1 MLHIQPVRRASVVI
15 ALVLAAPAAAQAPG
29 DPVRV
34 DPAVAGKASHLI
46 LDVRNSE
53 DPQANGRT
61 PRAAVLAAA
70 AGFKFDPRARAARC
84 SESQA
89 AAFECPAASRIGAGS
104 ADATVSSG
112 PFSGDV
118 TVDVTVFLAPPPRSG
133 DVAGVVLHFRER
145 STGRQGTTTGRVVKV
160 GGGPFGLEV
169 RFEDLAR
176 ASQVEGFQV
185 RVNRLQAD
193 VGAFRNERVKRYR
206 TVRRKGKKRRVAY
219 YVKVR
224 RDLIRNPRTCLGS
237 WPYQLRLRYS
247 DTHESVRDGA
257 VRCSNS
263 ARR

>member
-1 MLHIQPVRRASVVI
+1 MRRAPLLI
-15 ALVLAAPAAAQAPG
+15 ALVLAAPASAQAPG

-46 LDVRNSE
+46 LDVRNAE
-53 DPQANGRT
+53 DPQANGRS
-61 PRAAVLAAA
+61 PRSAVIAAA
-70 AGFKFDPRARAARC
+70 SGFKFDPRARAARC

-89 AAFECPAASRIGAGS
+89 RAFECPEASRIGAGT

-118 TVDVTVFLAPPPRSG
+118 TVDIRIFLAPPPQSG
-133 DVAGVVLHFRER
+133 DVAGVVLQFRER
-145 STGRQGTTTGRVVKV
+145 SSGQQGTATGRVVKV

-169 RFEDLAR
+169 RFDDLAR
-176 ASQVEGFQV
+176 ATQVEGFQV
-185 RVNRLQAD
+185 RVNRLQAE
-193 VGAFRNERVKRYR
+193 VGAFRHERVKRYR
-206 TVRRKGKKRRVAY
+206 TVRRNGKKRRVAY

-224 RDLIRNPRTCLGS
+224 RDLIRNPGTCLGS

-247 DTHESVRDGA
+247 DTDESVRDGS

-263 ARR
+263 AR